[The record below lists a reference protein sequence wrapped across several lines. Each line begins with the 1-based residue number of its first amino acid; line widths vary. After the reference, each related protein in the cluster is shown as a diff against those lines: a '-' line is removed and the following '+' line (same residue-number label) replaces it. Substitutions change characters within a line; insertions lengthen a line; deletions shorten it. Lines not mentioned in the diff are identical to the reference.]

1 MKCDLHVHT
10 VHSGM
15 CTVPVMRRFCRESY
29 TEPAELYAELKRR
42 NMDLVTVT
50 DHDSIDAAE
59 ALRRHSDF
67 FLSEEVTCTL
77 PSGNEIHLGVYGIE
91 ERDHIELQR
100 RRADFYSLLAYLREH
115 RLFASVNHAFSALT
129 GRRDLGDYALFEEM
143 GLALEVRN
151 GAIPRTCN
159 LAAEAFAAN
168 TPVCAGSDAHTLHNA
183 GRVWTEVPGARTAR
197 EFLDGLRLRQA
208 TIHGAHGSYWKLTRD
223 VLAIGAAAIIDN
235 PWLTVLM
242 PLLPLAPVITFTNYT
257 KEHLFAW
264 QWTRRWIPDQSR
276 LQYPAC

>member
-15 CTVPVMRRFCRESY
+15 CTVPVMRHVCRESY
-29 TEPAELYAELKRR
+29 THPADLYETLKHRG
-42 NMDLVTVT
+42 MQLVTVT
-50 DHDSIDAAE
+50 DHDSIEAAE
-59 ALRRHSDF
+59 SLRRHRDF

-91 ERDHIELQR
+91 ERDHMELQR
-100 RRADFYSLLAYLREH
+100 RRADFYSLLAYLRER

-151 GAIPRTCN
+151 GAIPEICN
-159 LAAEAFAAN
+159 LAAESFAVN

-183 GRVWTEVPGARTAR
+183 GRVWTEVPGARTAHD
-197 EFLDGLRLRQA
+197 FLDGLRLRQA
-208 TIHGAHGSYWKLTRD
+208 TIHGAHGSFWKLTRD
-223 VLAIGAAAIIDN
+223 VLAIGTSAMIDN
-235 PWLTVLM
+235 PWLTFLL
-242 PLLPLAPVITFTNYT
+242 PLLPLAPAITLANYA
-257 KEHLFAW
+257 KEHFFAW
-264 QWTRRWIPDQSR
+264 QWTRRWVPEEPRQN
-276 LQYPAC
+276 PAF